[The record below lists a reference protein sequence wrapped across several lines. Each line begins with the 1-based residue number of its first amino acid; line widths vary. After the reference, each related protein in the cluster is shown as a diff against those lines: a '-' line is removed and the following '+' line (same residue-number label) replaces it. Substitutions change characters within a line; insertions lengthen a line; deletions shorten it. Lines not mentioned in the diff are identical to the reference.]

1 MFRIAPQRHRG
12 HRESFNVIL
21 CDLCVSVVK
30 TCRHESPA
38 MTRLLAFVLLLLA
51 VDSTRADT
59 ITLTD
64 QMHHLRSSGTREWAE
79 FPEQADAASYETSFT
94 VAEPAKDYCL
104 RIRHQD
110 IKARW
115 RVQLNDRD
123 LGTLRIDEND
133 MIVYLPVPDGAVK
146 QGENRLTIDCPKS
159 KAPDDIRIGEIRL
172 IDRPRDEVLGQS
184 TLVVRVFEG
193 LRSWGNGTRKDD
205 ATPSLPARVTVLDEA
220 DTLRDTG
227 AASNATL
234 AVRPGTIY
242 TANGF
247 ARIPVESGTYRVVVG
262 RGFEYSIDSQ
272 TVAVGPGST
281 KKVDLGIRREV
292 PTNGWVACDTHVHTL
307 THSGHGDCT
316 VQERMVTL
324 AAEGIELPIATD
336 HNVQIDHEPFAREMK
351 VRQYFTPVIGNEV
364 TTKIGHFNIFPA
376 DRGAPVPDHRGTEW
390 PTIFDAIYGTAGVKA
405 VILNHARDLHGGFKP
420 FGPLN
425 FNDEVGLNI
434 NDWKLRANAMETVN
448 SSANQTDIMQL
459 FHDWMAL
466 LNSGHQITPVGSSDS
481 HDVARH
487 FVGQGRTYIRCDD
500 SDPGDI
506 NVAQAAQAFV
516 DGKVIVSYGLFTE
529 LSVNGKHVP
538 GETLSVSS
546 DAQTIDV
553 NVRVLGPHWSQVD
566 RIQLFANGVLV
577 HERDLTQEKR
587 IPALHS
593 SLARPSAMSK
603 GVGGPVGLKDQF
615 SFRLPRPKQDV
626 HLVAIATG
634 PGIRESWWRTAKP
647 YQPDSPDW
655 EPTSLSCS
663 GAVWLDADGDNERS
677 SASDYARKLVTAANG
692 NFDQLLDSLTEYDST
707 VAAQAAHLYQ
717 TSLGDPIKQLKSG
730 LESPEARTKIAAA
743 MDETQT
749 GIHRYLDAIRRNRI
763 AVLSQ

>member
-1 MFRIAPQRHRG
+1 
-12 HRESFNVIL
+12 
-21 CDLCVSVVK
+21 
-30 TCRHESPA
+30 
-38 MTRLLAFVLLLLA
+38 MTRLPAFLAILLA
-51 VDSTRADT
+51 VDSARAGT
-59 ITLTD
+59 ITVTD
-64 QMHHLRSSGTREWAE
+64 QMHHLRQSGTREWAE
-79 FPEQADAASYETSFT
+79 FPEQAEAASFETTFT

-115 RVQLNDRD
+115 RVRLNDRD

-133 MIVYLPVPDGAVK
+133 MVVYLPVPDGAVN
-146 QGENRLTIDCPKS
+146 QGNNKLTIDCPKS
-159 KAPDDIRIGEIRL
+159 KAADDIRIGEIRL
-172 IDRPRDEVLGQS
+172 IDRSRDEVLGRS
-184 TLVVRVFEG
+184 TLVVRVFQG

-205 ATPSLPARVTVLDEA
+205 VTPSLPARITVLDES

-247 ARIPVESGTYRVVVG
+247 ARIPVEPGTYRVVVG

-272 TVAVGPGST
+272 TVTVAAGNT
-281 KKVDLGIRREV
+281 EKIDLAIRREV
-292 PTNGWVACDTHVHTL
+292 PTKGWVACDTHVHTL

-336 HNVQIDHEPFAREMK
+336 HNVQIDHEPFAREMN

-364 TTKIGHFNIFPA
+364 TTKLGHFNIFPA

-390 PTIFDAIYGTAGVKA
+390 PTIFEAIYGTPGLKA

-459 FHDWMAL
+459 FHDWMAA

-529 LSVNGKHVP
+529 LSVNGKHAP
-538 GETLSVSS
+538 GETLSVAE
-546 DAQTIDV
+546 DAETIDV
-553 NVRVLGPHWSQVD
+553 KVRVLGPHWSQVD
-566 RIQLFANGVLV
+566 RVQLFANGVLV
-577 HERDLTQEKR
+577 HERDLTQQKR
-587 IPALHS
+587 SPVQAP
-593 SLARPSAMSK
+593 SLARTSTTSNRMNP
-603 GVGGPVGLKDQF
+603 PVGLKDEF
-615 SFRLPRPKQDV
+615 SIKLPRPKQDV

-663 GAVWLDADGDNERS
+663 GAVWLDVDRDNQRN
-677 SASDYARKLVTAANG
+677 SAADYAAKLVTAANG
-692 NFDQLLDSLTEYDST
+692 NLDQLLKSLTEYDST

-730 LESPEARTKIAAA
+730 LESPEARKKIAAA
-743 MDETQT
+743 TNETQS
-749 GIHRYLDAIRRNRI
+749 GIRRYLDAVRRNRI
-763 AVLSQ
+763 AVLSR

>member
-1 MFRIAPQRHRG
+1 
-12 HRESFNVIL
+12 
-21 CDLCVSVVK
+21 
-30 TCRHESPA
+30 
-38 MTRLLAFVLLLLA
+38 MTRLMFFVVVLLA
-51 VDSTRADT
+51 IDSASAGT

-64 QMHHLRSSGTREWAE
+64 RMHHLRQSGTREWAE
-79 FPEQADAASYETSFT
+79 FSEQAEAAGVDMSFT
-94 VAEPAKDYCL
+94 VDEPAKNYCL

-115 RVQLNDRD
+115 RVRLNDRD

-133 MIVYLPVPDGAVK
+133 MIVYLSVPEGAVK
-146 QGENRLTIDCPKS
+146 KGENLLTIDCPKS

-184 TLVVRVFEG
+184 TLVVRVFDGATITNLNTYRGGPFTG
-193 LRSWGNGTRKDD
+193 L
-205 ATPSLPARVTVLDEA
+205 PSRITVLDEA
-220 DTLRDTG
+220 GTLRDTG
-227 AASNATL
+227 AASNDHL
-234 AVRPGTIY
+234 AVRPGTVY
-242 TANGF
+242 TANGI
-247 ARIPVESGTYRVVVG
+247 ARIPVEPGTYRLVAG
-262 RGFEYSIDSQ
+262 RGFEYSIDWQ
-272 TVAVGPGST
+272 TVTVKAGETREIG
-281 KKVDLGIRREV
+281 LAIRREV
-292 PTNGWVACDTHVHTL
+292 PTTGWVACDTHVHTL

-324 AAEGIELPIATD
+324 AAEGIELPVATD

-425 FNDEVGLNI
+425 FNDEVGINI
-434 NDWKLRANAMETVN
+434 NGWQLRANAMETVN

-500 SDPGDI
+500 ADPGDI
-506 NVAQAAQAFV
+506 NVAQAAQAFL

-529 LSVNGKHVP
+529 LSVNGRHAP

-546 DAQTIDV
+546 DAKTIDV
-553 NVRVLGPHWSQVD
+553 SVRVLGPHWSQVD
-566 RIQLFANGVLV
+566 RVQVFANGVLV
-577 HERDLTQEKR
+577 HERDLTKQDR
-587 IPALHS
+587 VAGRHS
-593 SLARPSAMSK
+593 SLARNSALAK
-603 GVGGPVGLKDQF
+603 GVGGPDGLKDQF
-615 SFRLPRPKQDV
+615 SIKLPRPQQDV

-647 YQPDSPDW
+647 YQPDSPAW

-663 GAVWLDADGDNERS
+663 GAIWLDIDGDNQRS
-677 SASDYARKLVTAANG
+677 SAADYAGKLASAADG
-692 NFDQLLDSLTEYDST
+692 NLDQLLTSLTEYDST

-717 TSLGDPIKQLKSG
+717 TSLGDPIKLLKSG
-730 LESPEARTKIAAA
+730 LESREVQAKIARSL
-743 MDETQT
+743 ESTQT
-749 GIHRYLDAIRRNRI
+749 GIRRYLDAVRRNRI